1 MNSLI
6 KKRIL
11 PATAAWTATAIVF
24 AGLIG
29 TTVLA
34 ADMPSQSAMQSSEGG
49 ISLQHRMASDSAMP
63 MMAETVIVSGEVKR
77 LLADTG
83 QVIVQHQP
91 IPDWNMSA
99 MQMRFDLAD
108 GLSVADFTE
117 GQQIRFR
124 LQQSNMMKF
133 TIVELL
139 P

>member
-1 MNSLI
+1 M
-6 KKRIL
+6 
-11 PATAAWTATAIVF
+11 
-24 AGLIG
+24 
-29 TTVLA
+29 
-34 ADMPSQSAMQSSEGG
+34 
-49 ISLQHRMASDSAMP
+49 QHRMVGDSTIQ
-63 MMAETVIVSGEVKR
+63 MMAETVIVTGVVKR

-99 MQMRFDLAD
+99 MQMKFDLTS
-108 GLSVADFTE
+108 GLSTTDFTE
-117 GQQIRFR
+117 GRQIRFR